1 MEKKANLKFPRKERL
16 KNKSVIDNLFSKGQ
30 SYSLY
35 PIRVVYTINPEPKT
49 DARIQFALSVSKRN
63 FKKAVNRN
71 RIRRLVREAYRL
83 EKETILKTLPENSP
97 QIALMILFTGREIP
111 TFEEVRKSMRK
122 VGSKGWII

>member
-1 MEKKANLKFPRKERL
+1 MENKANLKFPRKERL

-35 PIRVVYTINPEPKT
+35 PIRVVYTINSEPKT

-63 FKKAVNRN
+63 FKKAVDRN

-83 EKETILKTLPENSP
+83 EKETILKTLPENCP

-122 VGSKGWII
+122 VGSKGWVI